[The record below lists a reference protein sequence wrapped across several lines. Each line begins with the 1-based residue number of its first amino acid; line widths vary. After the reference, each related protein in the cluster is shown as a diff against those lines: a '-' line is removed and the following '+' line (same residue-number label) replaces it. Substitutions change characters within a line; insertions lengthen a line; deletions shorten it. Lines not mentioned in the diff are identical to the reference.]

1 MQINYILIK
10 TYQFVLVKLLMTL
23 DMKHQELLKV
33 LKEEDIF
40 ERVIAIKYD
49 VPKDKLE
56 MFDDYMQAIDQ
67 FYDRIMEKNA

>member
-1 MQINYILIK
+1 
-10 TYQFVLVKLLMTL
+10 MTL

-49 VPKDKLE
+49 VPNDKLE
-56 MFDDYMQAIDQ
+56 MFDDYMKAIDQ